1 MFLIMP
7 STKVRKN
14 AKIRN
19 RYNQVPHLIQDIEWE
34 SDTKTTKHNTKERQ
48 EFIPFPSG
56 DHKTARH
63 RLDNMS
69 KANPNPQKK
78 YCFGTVSKKSTG
90 GLKIVSKFHKLFPLT
105 EQNVLQSLK

>member
-7 STKVRKN
+7 YTKVRKK

-19 RYNQVPHLIQDIEWE
+19 RYNQEPHLNQDTEWE
-34 SDTKTTKHNTKERQ
+34 SDKIQ
-48 EFIPFPSG
+48 ENITHREITHFPSG

-69 KANPNPQKK
+69 KTNPNPQKE
-78 YCFGTVSKKSTG
+78 YCLRTVNKKSTG
-90 GLKIVSKFHKLFPLT
+90 WIKLVSKFTNFYP
-105 EQNVLQSLK
+105 